1 MSRKPLKSHS
11 TPDHASSNDSDQ
23 LFDFSAL
30 LVGISSAGIG
40 LDTVGG
46 SSGFSGYGL
55 GFDAPSDAELND
67 VWGESEFDFTAYI
80 GAYQSDQFF

>member
-30 LVGISSAGIG
+30 LVGVSSAGIG

-46 SSGFSGYGL
+46 SSGFSGYGF
-55 GFDAPSDAELND
+55 GFDAPSDPELND
-67 VWGESEFDFTAYI
+67 VWGESECDFSDYI
-80 GAYQSDQFF
+80 VEFQPDQLF